1 MQPPPTH
8 AEHAEPIHRVAA
20 PSAPPAPAPD
30 AKTLHSEDLLQGRSS
45 VALLH
50 KGMRYTLHHTRQGK
64 LILTK

>member
-1 MQPPPTH
+1 MQPPPTQAKH
-8 AEHAEPIHRVAA
+8 TGPIHRVAA
-20 PSAPPAPAPD
+20 RSAPPD
-30 AKTLHSEDLLQGRSS
+30 VKTLHSEDLLQGRSS